1 MLSQGKEVGKFNFSF
16 KDPLWVIIRMNY
28 LHACGKALW
37 PMKVG
42 FITDL

>member
-16 KDPLWVIIRMNY
+16 KDPLGVIIRMNY